1 MKLISQSLNVNP
13 IQMWYELYGTVN
25 FRSIQEL
32 FLFILS
38 EMFDLKNHIN
48 DSINHFPISSLNLI
62 LKFRVYIEVI

>member
-48 DSINHFPISSLNLI
+48 DSINHFSISSLNLI
-62 LKFRVYIEVI
+62 LKFRVYFEVI